1 MLAGTKTVLAAKQYD
16 VKQVIIAGG
25 VAANKGLRTA
35 MQEAMDN
42 LNIKLTVPQFKY
54 CTDNAAMVGAQAI
67 YEYKSGND
75 DYAGK
80 YIPLAPRETMSANV
94 AYSIPVPRSFA
105 NYLILNIGW
114 NGVGRI
120 YWNEEN
126 SLSQAFYAIWNASL
140 SWEKGHYGVSL
151 WGKNLLNEDFKTF
164 YFKSIGNNFF
174 AKGKPLQF
182 GVSLHLN
189 L

>member
-1 MLAGTKTVLAAKQYD
+1 
-16 VKQVIIAGG
+16 
-25 VAANKGLRTA
+25 
-35 MQEAMDN
+35 
-42 LNIKLTVPQFKY
+42 
-54 CTDNAAMVGAQAI
+54 
-67 YEYKSGND
+67 
-75 DYAGK
+75 
-80 YIPLAPRETMSANV
+80 MSANV

-105 NYLILNIGW
+105 NYLILNVGW